1 LFIALMGILAGFL
14 LLALFVTGTR
24 DSSLPVYLPVWVP
37 PAHVLF
43 TIVLCFM
50 GSLLAMRKATSVEPA
65 SAFR

>member
-1 LFIALMGILAGFL
+1 MKLQTAAGFL

-24 DSSLPVYLPVWVP
+24 NSTLPVYLPMWVP

-43 TIVLCFM
+43 TIVLCFL
-50 GSLLAMRKATSVEPA
+50 GSLLAMRRATSIDPA